1 MNKEEFLKKL
11 EDVLEMENLTEAS
24 SISLTS
30 LQTLSFV
37 VFADENYNKQFDA
50 EESKKLANSQ
60 TVADLISLIGVTF

>member
-11 EDVLEMENLTEAS
+11 EDVLEMENVTEAT

-37 VFADENYNKQFDA
+37 AFVEDNYNKQLNQA
-50 EESKKLANSQ
+50 ELVKMSECQ
-60 TVADLISLIGVTF
+60 TVEDLISLIGVTF